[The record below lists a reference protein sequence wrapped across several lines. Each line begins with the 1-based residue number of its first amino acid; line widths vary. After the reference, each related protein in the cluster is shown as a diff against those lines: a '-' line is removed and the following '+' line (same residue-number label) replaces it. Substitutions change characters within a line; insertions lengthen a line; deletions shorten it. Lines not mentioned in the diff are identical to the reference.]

1 MPVDW
6 FWVLR
11 FGQIF
16 GKICDFCC
24 WSRVVRRRAWC
35 ICCDGSLAMCTVFIH
50 TPRTIIHK
58 TCTKTRKHP
67 QKSVDIRITT
77 HTHMV
82 VLGLCW
88 FVLKSW
94 NHVCSVRKSLYATQN
109 VYVYGVEGAWPLFCP
124 RFARL
129 LSERDGSQRTFT
141 PGPSRAFVFA
151 TWSFRTLLC
160 WNPPCCSGG
169 AALSP

>member
-94 NHVCSVRKSLYATQN
+94 NHGCSCAKVSVRYAKCVGLWCRRSMAPFLPTICKM
-109 VYVYGVEGAWPLFCP
+109 VIRAGWEPEDVHTGTVACICFCN
-124 RFARL
+124 L
-129 LSERDGSQRTFT
+129 IIS
-141 PGPSRAFVFA
+141 
-151 TWSFRTLLC
+151 
-160 WNPPCCSGG
+160 NPPM
-169 AALSP
+169 LKSPLL